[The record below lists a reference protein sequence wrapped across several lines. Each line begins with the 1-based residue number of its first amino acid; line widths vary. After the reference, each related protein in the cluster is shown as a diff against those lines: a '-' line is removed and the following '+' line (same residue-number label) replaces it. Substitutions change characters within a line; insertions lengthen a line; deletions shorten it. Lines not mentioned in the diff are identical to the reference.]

1 MEPTPPHAMTRI
13 LPFRPAAGRLRIALL
28 LVFAVAPLAAQA
40 VAPLAAQAVAPLAAR
55 ARAPHRR
62 HVFGNPNVWQYAP
75 SRAYHV
81 ENYRIRL
88 KIDEARR
95 RIAGDEV
102 VTLRP
107 FAGDFQRFYLD
118 SSGLAIHGVALLP
131 AHGAAIPLR
140 FRRADP
146 KLWITLDHPYA
157 GGQAL
162 RIRIAY
168 SGAPNGRGLTF
179 IEPSR
184 RHPHLREVWS
194 YGWPENNHYW
204 FPCWD
209 YPNDKASS
217 ETIITVPAGQ
227 SVVSNGHLARVT
239 RSGGWVTYDWIESV
253 PHTSY
258 LVSIAAGP
266 WRKVGQHLGRL
277 PVDYYVPPYV
287 SRRRALRSFG
297 LTPDMIGFY
306 AHVYG
311 VPFPYGKYAQ
321 VAAHHFGGGME
332 NISATTLTDTTLH
345 SARADHDFPSTE
357 LVAHELAHQWF
368 GDLVTERSW
377 AGVWLSEGFAT
388 YSAALYLG
396 HHDGVD
402 AYRYQIWK
410 DQNAARKRD
419 IDFWRRPLFDRHY
432 TRPWGI
438 MGATTYQ
445 KGAAVLDMMRY
456 VLDRERAPAV
466 ASPREPFFHSLRH
479 YLQTYRGRNVDD
491 HDLLAAI
498 RQTTGRNLAW
508 FFHEWVYRGG
518 FPQYR
523 VHASY
528 DAANGQERVRIVQ
541 TQRPTAVTPIFRM
554 PVELAFYGA
563 AGQAK
568 TQVVMDHAPQQSFMV
583 RLGFRPRFVAFDPD
597 DHIYKTLDF
606 SQPVASLAAEA
617 ETAPAMM
624 TRLWAA
630 QQLGRAK
637 AADRRAA
644 VAALGAVLARDRFYG
659 VRQVAAASLA
669 ELGGRQA
676 EQALLANLAQPD
688 SRVRTAVV
696 TALGRFRSPA
706 VYAVLR
712 RELRRDPSYAA
723 EGAAA
728 RALGKDHAPGAFALL
743 DAALQG
749 HPNRH
754 VMPGLMQG
762 LAATGNAEA
771 KPVLE
776 RLAADSTGMAH
787 YMALRLLHRPI
798 GPPR

>member
-1 MEPTPPHAMTRI
+1 MTRI
-13 LPFRPAAGRLRIALL
+13 FRIRSAAGSPLPALL
-28 LVFAVAPLAAQA
+28 LLLAVAPLAAQTP
-40 VAPLAAQAVAPLAAR
+40 APR
-55 ARAPHRR
+55 RR
-62 HVFGNPNVWQYAP
+62 HVFGNPNLWQYAP

-88 KIDEARR
+88 KLDEARR

-118 SSGLAIHGVALLP
+118 SSGLTIHGVELLP
-131 AHGAAIPLR
+131 AHGAAIPLH
-140 FRRADP
+140 FHRADP

-157 GGQAL
+157 GGQVL

-239 RSGGWVTYDWIESV
+239 RSSGWVTYDWIEPV

-266 WRKVGQHLGRL
+266 WRKVAEHLGSL

-311 VPFPYGKYAQ
+311 VPYPYAKYAQ

-410 DQNAARKRD
+410 DQNAARSRD
-419 IDFWRRPLFDRHY
+419 LDFWRRPMFDRHY

-445 KGAAVLDMMRY
+445 KGASVLDMMRY
-456 VLDRERAPAV
+456 VLDRGLVPAV
-466 ASPREPFFHSLRH
+466 ASPREPFFRSLRH
-479 YLQTYRGRNVDD
+479 YLETYRGKNVSD
-491 HDLLAAI
+491 HDLMAAI
-498 RQTTGRNLAW
+498 RRTTGRNLAW

-523 VHASY
+523 VKANY
-528 DAANGQERVRIVQ
+528 DAANGRESVSIRQ

-563 AGQAK
+563 GGRA
-568 TQVVMDHAPQQSFMV
+568 TTRMVMDRSPRQKFVV
-583 RLGFRPRFVAFDPD
+583 RLGFRPKFVAFDPN
-597 DHIYKTLDF
+597 DHIYKALDF
-606 SQPVASLAAEA
+606 PQPVASLATAA

-630 QQLGRAK
+630 QQLGRAGV
-637 AADRRAA
+637 AGRHAA
-644 VAALGAVLARDRFYG
+644 VAALGVVLARDRFYG
-659 VRQVAAASLA
+659 VRQTAAASLA

-676 EQALLANLAQPD
+676 ENALLANLTQPD

-706 VYAVLR
+706 VVAVLR
-712 RELRRDPSYAA
+712 REFHQDRSYAA

-728 RALGKDHAPGAFALL
+728 RALGEDHAPGAFALL
-743 DAALQG
+743 DAALKNR
-749 HPNRH
+749 PNRH
-754 VMPGLMQG
+754 VLPGLMQG

-776 RLAADSTGMAH
+776 RLAASSTGMAH
-787 YMALRLLHRPI
+787 FMALRLLHRPI